1 MSLFKKVAATAAAMM
16 LAMGAFSPVAGAQ
29 EAVETVS
36 PAPEVADT
44 TTTLPPG
51 TVKVVPE
58 TTSPSQSQAKEPSV
72 APKPEPAAPAAD
84 PAKPVAGPAAE
95 GARECTPAVSVE
107 GNQVLRSWSK
117 VNIAFTGCG
126 MEAGEVATATFPENS
141 ALNFQEGVYDIFLK
155 DSNRK
160 VGIIEATAGRATF
173 RFTESVSHWQ
183 ANVYTSVKQVET
195 GDLSITTDFNGSTKT
210 HQVGQRVLD
219 CGPDCQPPREVGAH
233 EKWASF
239 ENSRGQIAY
248 QLWLV
253 SNESSVTFSDK
264 ITDGNSEFLCDSLKP
279 AAFENKGRRSNKS
292 QIGAKLDVKA
302 DVQCG
307 PREWTVTFSNVPA
320 NTWLQVDG
328 WAKPLNKGLVDEA
341 RGLHYYGDQGTIAGK
356 PWNAKAFVFGGGGT
370 AWQALPPAPKT
381 TPPAPSSTPA
391 KPSSSAPKPAPSSSK
406 TTTPSSS
413 TPKPPATT
421 EPTPG
426 SSSGGGK
433 GNTGS
438 VDGSTGS
445 NYFGSSAGSSQRLIT
460 AALSSGNSWLINCF
474 PFLFGWGSATGSAAG
489 SAAGSSKVTP
499 APAKPAAPVQ
509 QAPVVGAVE
518 QPAITPV
525 AHQAPQP
532 QAAGRTALAN
542 TGPSGVHPALAL
554 AGLTILGG
562 AALLVQRKRSYL
574 SVHRPE
580 LHGSGPSFY
589 WHHSSASTR
598 RYARYDTSP
607 IGRGA
612 QISTLPLQV
621 LTVLGTMGL
630 HS

>member
-1 MSLFKKVAATAAAMM
+1 MSVFRKVAATAAAIV
-16 LAMGAFSPVAGAQ
+16 LAMGVFTPVAGAQ

-51 TVKVVPE
+51 TVTQAPAASA
-58 TTSPSQSQAKEPSV
+58 SPSKDQAAEPSA
-72 APKPEPAAPAAD
+72 APKPEPNPAPAAD
-84 PAKPVAGPAAE
+84 PGKPVAGPAAE

-107 GNQVLRSWSK
+107 GGQVLRSWSK
-117 VNIAFTGCG
+117 VNVTFAGCG

-155 DSNRK
+155 GTGQK
-160 VGIIEATAGRATF
+160 VGTIEATASKAVF

-183 ANVYTSVKQVET
+183 ANVYTSVKQVEV
-195 GDLSITTDFNGSTKT
+195 GSLDITTNFNGVSKT
-210 HQVGQRVLD
+210 HQVGNRVLD
-219 CGPDCQPPREVGAH
+219 CGPDCQPPREAGAH

-253 SNESSVTFSDK
+253 SNDNQVTFSDK
-264 ITDGNSEFLCDSLKP
+264 IVDGNSEFVCNSLKP
-279 AAFENKGRRSNKS
+279 AAFENKGRKSNKA
-292 QIGAKLDVKA
+292 QIGQKLDSVKA
-302 DVQCG
+302 SVDCSAT
-307 PREWTVTFSNVPA
+307 EWTVTFTGVPA

-341 RGLHYYGDQGTIAGK
+341 RGLHYYGDQGTLAGK
-356 PWNAKAFVFGGGGT
+356 PWNARAYVFGGGGT

-381 TPPAPSSTPA
+381 TPSTPAPAPSTTPA
-391 KPSSSAPKPAPSSSK
+391 KPSSTKPAPSSSK
-406 TTTPSSS
+406 TTAPSSS
-413 TPKPPATT
+413 TPKPPAST

-433 GNTGS
+433 GA
-438 VDGSTGS
+438 DGSTGGS
-445 NYFGSSAGSSQRLIT
+445 SASDYFGSAAGSSSRLIT
-460 AALSSGNSWLINCF
+460 AALSSGNSWLLSCF

-499 APAKPAAPVQ
+499 APARPAAPVQ

-532 QAAGRTALAN
+532 QAASRTTLAN
-542 TGPSGVHPALAL
+542 TGVSGVQTALAL
-554 AGLTILGG
+554 AGLAILGG
-562 AALLVQRKRSYL
+562 AALLVQRKRS
-574 SVHRPE
+574 
-580 LHGSGPSFY
+580 
-589 WHHSSASTR
+589 
-598 RYARYDTSP
+598 
-607 IGRGA
+607 
-612 QISTLPLQV
+612 
-621 LTVLGTMGL
+621 
-630 HS
+630 

>member
-1 MSLFKKVAATAAAMM
+1 MSVFRKVAATAAAIV
-16 LAMGAFSPVAGAQ
+16 LGMGVLTPIADAQ
-29 EAVETVS
+29 EEPVIETVS

-51 TVKVVPE
+51 TVTQAPAAS
-58 TTSPSQSQAKEPSV
+58 TSPSQAQVAEPSA
-72 APKPEPAAPAAD
+72 APKPEPAPAAD
-84 PAKPVAGPAAE
+84 PSKPVAGPAAE

-107 GNQVLRSWSK
+107 GNQTLRSWSK
-117 VNIAFTGCG
+117 VNMTFTGCG

-141 ALNFQEGVYDIFLK
+141 ALAFQEGVYDIFLK
-155 DSNRK
+155 GTGQK
-160 VGIIEATAGRATF
+160 VGTIEASPARATF
-173 RFTESVSHWQ
+173 RFTETVSHWE
-183 ANVYTSVKQVET
+183 ANIYTSVKQVEV
-195 GDLSITTDFNGSTKT
+195 GSLDITTNFNGVQKT
-210 HQVGQRVLD
+210 HAVGNRVLD
-219 CGPDCQPPREVGAH
+219 CGAEDCQPPREAGAH

-253 SNESSVTFSDK
+253 SNDNKVTFTDK
-264 ITDGNSEFLCDSLKP
+264 ITDGNSEFICDSLKP

-302 DVQCG
+302 SVQCSAT
-307 PREWTVTFSNVPA
+307 EWTVTFSNVPA

-328 WAKPLNKGLVDEA
+328 WARPLNKGLVDEA
-341 RGLHYYGDQGTIAGK
+341 RNLHYYGDSGTIAGK
-356 PWNAKAFVFGGGGT
+356 AWNARAYVFGGGGT

-381 TPPAPSSTPA
+381 TPPSTPSAPATTPA
-391 KPSSSAPKPAPSSSK
+391 KPNSSTPKPAPSSSSK

-433 GNTGS
+433 GA
-438 VDGSTGS
+438 DGSSGSSGS
-445 NYFGSSAGSSQRLIT
+445 NYFGSAAGSSSRLIT
-460 AALSSGNSWLINCF
+460 AALSSGNSWLLSCF
-474 PFLFGWGSATGSAAG
+474 PFLFGWGSAGAAG

-499 APAKPAAPVQ
+499 APARPAAPVQ

-525 AHQAPQP
+525 AHQAPAPQP

-542 TGPSGVHPALAL
+542 TGVSGVQTALAL
-554 AGLTILGG
+554 AGLAILGG
-562 AALLVQRKRSYL
+562 AALLVQRKRS
-574 SVHRPE
+574 
-580 LHGSGPSFY
+580 
-589 WHHSSASTR
+589 
-598 RYARYDTSP
+598 
-607 IGRGA
+607 
-612 QISTLPLQV
+612 
-621 LTVLGTMGL
+621 
-630 HS
+630 

>member
-1 MSLFKKVAATAAAMM
+1 MSVIKKVAATAAAMM
-16 LAMGAFSPVAGAQ
+16 LAAGAFAPVAGAQ

-58 TTSPSQSQAKEPSV
+58 TTSPSQSQAKEPAA
-72 APKPEPAAPAAD
+72 APKPEPAPAPAAD
-84 PAKPVAGPAAE
+84 PSKPVAGPAAE
-95 GARECTPAVSVE
+95 GARECTPAVKVE
-107 GNQVLRSWSK
+107 DGQVLRSWSK
-117 VNIAFTGCG
+117 VNITFAGCG

-141 ALNFQEGVYDIFLK
+141 ALAFQEGVYDIFLK
-155 DSNRK
+155 GTGQK
-160 VGIIEATAGRATF
+160 VGTIEAQPGRAVF
-173 RFTESVSHWQ
+173 RFEENVSHWT
-183 ANVYTSVKQVET
+183 ANIYTGVRQVET
-195 GDLSITTDFNGSTKT
+195 GDLSIITDFNGVSKT
-210 HQVGQRVLD
+210 HAVGNRVLD
-219 CGPDCQPPREVGAH
+219 CGAEDCQPPREAGAH

-239 ENSRGQIAY
+239 ENGRSQIAY

-253 SNESSVTFSDK
+253 SNESTVTFSDK
-264 ITDGNSEFLCDSLKP
+264 VTDGNSEFICNSLRP

-302 DVQCG
+302 DVQCS
-307 PREWTVTFSNVPA
+307 PTEWSVTFRDVPA

-381 TPPAPSSTPA
+381 TPPAPSSPATSTPA
-391 KPSSSAPKPAPSSSK
+391 KPSSSAPKPAPSSSSK
-406 TTTPSSS
+406 TTTPATSA
-413 TPKPPATT
+413 PKPPATT

-460 AALSSGNSWLINCF
+460 AALSSGNSWLLSCF
-474 PFLFGWGSATGSAAG
+474 PFLFGWGSAGAAG
-489 SAAGSSKVTP
+489 SAGGSSAAKP
-499 APAKPAAPVQ
+499 APARPAAPVQ
-509 QAPVVGAVE
+509 QAPVA
-518 QPAITPV
+518 QAPAITPV
-525 AHQAPQP
+525 AHQAPAGQSAPQP
-532 QAAGRTALAN
+532 QAASRATLAN
-542 TGPSGVHPALAL
+542 TGPSGVQTALAL
-554 AGLTILGG
+554 AGLAILGG
-562 AALLVQRKRSYL
+562 AALIVRAKRS
-574 SVHRPE
+574 
-580 LHGSGPSFY
+580 
-589 WHHSSASTR
+589 
-598 RYARYDTSP
+598 
-607 IGRGA
+607 
-612 QISTLPLQV
+612 
-621 LTVLGTMGL
+621 
-630 HS
+630 

>member
-1 MSLFKKVAATAAAMM
+1 MSVFRKVAATAAAIV
-16 LAMGAFSPVAGAQ
+16 LGMGVLTPIAGAQ
-29 EAVETVS
+29 EEPVVETVS

-44 TTTLPPG
+44 TTTLPPT
-51 TVKVVPE
+51 TVKVAPE
-58 TTSPSQSQAKEPSV
+58 TTSPSQAKEPSA
-72 APKPEPAAPAAD
+72 APKSEPAAPVAD
-84 PAKPVAGPAAE
+84 PGKPVAGPAAE
-95 GARECTPAVSVE
+95 GARECTPAVKVE
-107 GNQVLRSWSK
+107 DGQVLRSWSK
-117 VNIAFTGCG
+117 VNVTFSGCG
-126 MEAGEVATATFPENS
+126 MDKGEVATATFPENS

-155 DSNRK
+155 GTGQK
-160 VGIIEATAGRATF
+160 VGTIEATASKATF
-173 RFTESVSHWQ
+173 RFTESVSHWN

-195 GDLSITTDFNGSTKT
+195 GDLSITTDFNGVSKT

-219 CGPDCQPPREVGAH
+219 CGADCQPPREAGAH
-233 EKWASF
+233 EKWAAF
-239 ENSRGQIAY
+239 ENGRGQIAY

-253 SNESSVTFSDK
+253 SNESTVTFTDK
-264 ITDGNSEFLCDSLKP
+264 ITDANSEFICSSLKP

-302 DVQCG
+302 DVQCSAS
-307 PREWTVTFSNVPA
+307 EWTVTFTGVPA

-341 RGLHYYGDQGTIAGK
+341 RSLHYYGDTGTIAGK
-356 PWNAKAFVFGGGGT
+356 PWNARAYVFGGGGT

-381 TPPAPSSTPA
+381 TPPAPSSPATSTPATTLA
-391 KPSSSAPKPAPSSSK
+391 KPSSSTPKPAPSSSSK

-433 GNTGS
+433 GA
-438 VDGSTGS
+438 DGSSGSSGS
-445 NYFGSSAGSSQRLIT
+445 NYFGSAAGSSSRLIT
-460 AALSSGNSWLINCF
+460 AALSSGNSWLLSCF
-474 PFLFGWGSATGSAAG
+474 PFLFGWGSAAG

-509 QAPVVGAVE
+509 QAPVIGAVE

-542 TGPSGVHPALAL
+542 TGVSGVQTALAL
-554 AGLTILGG
+554 AGLAILGG
-562 AALLVQRKRSYL
+562 AALIVRAKRS
-574 SVHRPE
+574 
-580 LHGSGPSFY
+580 
-589 WHHSSASTR
+589 
-598 RYARYDTSP
+598 
-607 IGRGA
+607 
-612 QISTLPLQV
+612 
-621 LTVLGTMGL
+621 
-630 HS
+630 

>member
-1 MSLFKKVAATAAAMM
+1 MSVIKKVAATAAAMM
-16 LAMGAFSPVAGAQ
+16 LAAGAFAPVAGAQ
-29 EAVETVS
+29 EEPVETIS
-36 PAPEVADT
+36 PAPAAADE
-44 TTTLPPG
+44 TTTLPPT

-58 TTSPSQSQAKEPSV
+58 TTTPSKDQAKEPAA
-72 APKPEPAAPAAD
+72 APKPEPTPAPAAD
-84 PAKPVAGPAAE
+84 PSKPVAGPAAE
-95 GARECTPAVSVE
+95 GAKECTPAVKVE
-107 GNQVLRSWSK
+107 DGQTLRSWSK
-117 VNIAFTGCG
+117 VNVAFAGCG

-141 ALNFQEGVYDIFLK
+141 ALAFQEGTYSIFLK
-155 DSNRK
+155 GSDRQ
-160 VGIIEATAGRATF
+160 VGTIDAQPGRATF

-183 ANVYTSVKQVET
+183 ANIYTSVKQVET
-195 GDLSITTDFNGSTKT
+195 GDLSITTDFNGVSKT

-219 CGPDCQPPREVGAH
+219 CGSDCQPPREVGAH

-381 TPPAPSSTPA
+381 TEPKTPAPSTTPATTPA
-391 KPSSSAPKPAPSSSK
+391 KPSSSAPKPAPSSSSSK

-438 VDGSTGS
+438 SGGSS
-445 NYFGSSAGSSQRLIT
+445 ASDYFGSATGSSSRLIT
-460 AALSSGNSWLINCF
+460 AALSSGNSWLLSCF

-489 SAAGSSKVTP
+489 SSTLKP

-532 QAAGRTALAN
+532 QAASRTALAN
-542 TGPSGVHPALAL
+542 TGVSGVQTALAL
-554 AGLTILGG
+554 AGLALLGG
-562 AALLVQRKRSYL
+562 AALLVQRKRS
-574 SVHRPE
+574 
-580 LHGSGPSFY
+580 
-589 WHHSSASTR
+589 
-598 RYARYDTSP
+598 
-607 IGRGA
+607 
-612 QISTLPLQV
+612 
-621 LTVLGTMGL
+621 
-630 HS
+630 

>member
-1 MSLFKKVAATAAAMM
+1 MSVTKKVAATAAALV
-16 LAMGAFSPVAGAQ
+16 LAMGVFTPVAGAQ
-29 EAVETVS
+29 EAPVETIS
-36 PAPEVADT
+36 PAPAVADE

-58 TTSPSQSQAKEPSV
+58 TTSPSQTQAKEPAA
-72 APKPEPAAPAAD
+72 APKPEPAPAPAAD

-155 DSNRK
+155 GTGQK
-160 VGIIEATAGRATF
+160 VGTIEASAGRAVF
-173 RFTESVSHWQ
+173 RFTETVSHWE
-183 ANVYTSVKQVET
+183 ANIYTSVKQVEV
-195 GDLSITTDFNGSTKT
+195 GDLSIVTDFNGVSKT
-210 HQVGQRVLD
+210 HAVGKRVVD
-219 CGPDCQPPREVGAH
+219 CGEDCQPPREVGAH

-239 ENSRGQIAY
+239 ENASGKIAY

-253 SNESSVTFSDK
+253 SNESQVTFSDK
-264 ITDGNSEFLCDSLKP
+264 VTDGNSEFICNSLKP
-279 AAFENKGRRSNKS
+279 VAFENKGRRANKS
-292 QIGAKLDVKA
+292 QVGQKIDSVKA
-302 DVQCG
+302 DVNCSAT
-307 PREWTVTFSNVPA
+307 EWTVTFTGVPA

-341 RGLHYYGDQGTIAGK
+341 RGLHYYGDTGTIAGK

-381 TPPAPSSTPA
+381 TPPAPSSPATSTPATTLA
-391 KPSSSAPKPAPSSSK
+391 KPSSSTPKPAPSSSSK

-433 GNTGS
+433 GA
-438 VDGSTGS
+438 DGSSGSSGS
-445 NYFGSSAGSSQRLIT
+445 NYFGSAAGSSSRLIT
-460 AALSSGNSWLINCF
+460 AALSSGNSWLLSCF
-474 PFLFGWGSATGSAAG
+474 PFLFGWGSAGAAG

-509 QAPVVGAVE
+509 QAPVAA
-518 QPAITPV
+518 PAITPV
-525 AHQAPQP
+525 AHQVPAPQP
-532 QAAGRTALAN
+532 QAASRTTLAN
-542 TGPSGVHPALAL
+542 TGVSGVQTALAM
-554 AGLTILGG
+554 AGLALLGG
-562 AALLVQRKRSYL
+562 AALLVQRKRS
-574 SVHRPE
+574 
-580 LHGSGPSFY
+580 
-589 WHHSSASTR
+589 
-598 RYARYDTSP
+598 
-607 IGRGA
+607 
-612 QISTLPLQV
+612 
-621 LTVLGTMGL
+621 
-630 HS
+630 

>member
-1 MSLFKKVAATAAAMM
+1 MSVTKKVAATAAAIV
-16 LAMGAFSPVAGAQ
+16 LGMGVLTPIAGAQ
-29 EAVETVS
+29 EEPVVETVS

-44 TTTLPPG
+44 TTTLPPT

-72 APKPEPAAPAAD
+72 APKPEPAPAPVAD

-239 ENSRGQIAY
+239 ENASGKIAY

-253 SNESSVTFSDK
+253 SNESQVTFSDK
-264 ITDGNSEFLCDSLKP
+264 VTDGNSEFICNSLKP
-279 AAFENKGRRSNKS
+279 VAFENKGRRANKS
-292 QIGAKLDVKA
+292 QVGQKIDSVKA
-302 DVQCG
+302 DVNCSAT
-307 PREWTVTFSNVPA
+307 EWTVTFTGVPA

-341 RGLHYYGDQGTIAGK
+341 RGLHYYGDTGTIAGK

-381 TPPAPSSTPA
+381 TPPAPSSPATSTPATTLA
-391 KPSSSAPKPAPSSSK
+391 KPSSSTPKPAPSSSSK

-433 GNTGS
+433 GA
-438 VDGSTGS
+438 DGSSGSSGS
-445 NYFGSSAGSSQRLIT
+445 NYFGSAAGSSSRLIT
-460 AALSSGNSWLINCF
+460 AALSSGNSWLLSCF
-474 PFLFGWGSATGSAAG
+474 PFLFGWGSAGAAG

-499 APAKPAAPVQ
+499 APARPAAPVQ

-525 AHQAPQP
+525 AHQAPAPQP

-542 TGPSGVHPALAL
+542 TGVSGVQTALAL
-554 AGLTILGG
+554 AGLAILGG
-562 AALLVQRKRSYL
+562 AALLVQRKRS
-574 SVHRPE
+574 
-580 LHGSGPSFY
+580 
-589 WHHSSASTR
+589 
-598 RYARYDTSP
+598 
-607 IGRGA
+607 
-612 QISTLPLQV
+612 
-621 LTVLGTMGL
+621 
-630 HS
+630 

>member
-1 MSLFKKVAATAAAMM
+1 MSVTKKVAATAAAIV
-16 LAMGAFSPVAGAQ
+16 LGMGVLTPIASAE
-29 EAVETVS
+29 EAPVETIS
-36 PAPEVADT
+36 PAPAAADDT

-58 TTSPSQSQAKEPSV
+58 TTSPSQTQAKEPAA
-72 APKPEPAAPAAD
+72 APKPEPAAPAVD

-95 GARECTPAVSVE
+95 GAKECTPAVSVQE
-107 GNQVLRSWSK
+107 GQTLRSWSK
-117 VNIAFTGCG
+117 VNVTFAGCG
-126 MEAGEVATATFPENS
+126 MDKGEVATATFPENS

-160 VGIIEATAGRATF
+160 VGIIEATAGRAIF

-183 ANVYTSVKQVET
+183 ANIYTSVKQVEV
-195 GDLSITTDFNGSTKT
+195 GSLDVTTDFNGVSKT

-219 CGPDCQPPREVGAH
+219 CGPDCQPPREAGAH

-253 SNESSVTFSDK
+253 SNESQVTFSDK
-264 ITDGNSEFLCDSLKP
+264 VTDGNSEFICDSLRP
-279 AAFENKGRRSNKS
+279 AAFENKGRRANKS
-292 QIGAKLDVKA
+292 QVGQKIDSVKA
-302 DVQCG
+302 DVNCSAT
-307 PREWTVTFSNVPA
+307 EWTVTFTGVPA

-328 WAKPLNKGLVDEA
+328 WAKPLNKGLVDES

-356 PWNAKAFVFGGGGT
+356 PWNARAFVFGGGGT

-381 TPPAPSSTPA
+381 TPPSTPPAPSSTPATTPA
-391 KPSSSAPKPAPSSSK
+391 KPSSSTPKPAPSSSSK

-445 NYFGSSAGSSQRLIT
+445 DYFGSSAGSSSRLIT

-474 PFLFGWGSATGSAAG
+474 PFLFGWGSAGAAG
-489 SAAGSSKVTP
+489 SAAGSSTLKP

-509 QAPVVGAVE
+509 QAPVAAPV
-518 QPAITPV
+518 ITPV
-525 AHQAPQP
+525 AHQVLASQPAPQP
-532 QAAGRTALAN
+532 QAASRTALAN
-542 TGPSGVHPALAL
+542 TGPSGVQTALAM
-554 AGLTILGG
+554 AGLALLGG
-562 AALLVQRKRSYL
+562 AALLIKRKRS
-574 SVHRPE
+574 
-580 LHGSGPSFY
+580 
-589 WHHSSASTR
+589 
-598 RYARYDTSP
+598 
-607 IGRGA
+607 
-612 QISTLPLQV
+612 
-621 LTVLGTMGL
+621 
-630 HS
+630 

>member
-1 MSLFKKVAATAAAMM
+1 MSVTKKVAATAAAIV
-16 LAMGAFSPVAGAQ
+16 LAMGVLTPIAAAQ
-29 EAVETVS
+29 EAPLETVS

-72 APKPEPAAPAAD
+72 APKPEPAPAPVAD

-239 ENSRGQIAY
+239 ENASGKIAY

-253 SNESSVTFSDK
+253 SNESQVTFSDK
-264 ITDGNSEFLCDSLKP
+264 VTDGNSEFICNSLKP
-279 AAFENKGRRSNKS
+279 VAFENKGRRANKS
-292 QIGAKLDVKA
+292 QVGQKIDSVKA
-302 DVQCG
+302 DVNCSAT
-307 PREWTVTFSNVPA
+307 EWTVTFTGVPA

-341 RGLHYYGDQGTIAGK
+341 RGLHYYGDTGTIAGK

-391 KPSSSAPKPAPSSSK
+391 TTPAKPSSSAPKPAPSSSSK

-433 GNTGS
+433 GA
-438 VDGSTGS
+438 DGSTGGSSAS
-445 NYFGSSAGSSQRLIT
+445 NYFGSATGSSSRLIT
-460 AALSSGNSWLINCF
+460 AALSSGNSWLLSCF

-509 QAPVVGAVE
+509 QAPVAA
-518 QPAITPV
+518 PAITPV
-525 AHQAPQP
+525 AHQAPAPQP
-532 QAAGRTALAN
+532 QAASRTALAN
-542 TGPSGVHPALAL
+542 TGVSGVQTALAM
-554 AGLTILGG
+554 AGLAILGG
-562 AALLVQRKRSYL
+562 AALLVQRKRS
-574 SVHRPE
+574 
-580 LHGSGPSFY
+580 
-589 WHHSSASTR
+589 
-598 RYARYDTSP
+598 
-607 IGRGA
+607 
-612 QISTLPLQV
+612 
-621 LTVLGTMGL
+621 
-630 HS
+630 

>member
-1 MSLFKKVAATAAAMM
+1 MSVLKKAAATAAAMM

-51 TVKVVPE
+51 TVTQAPAASA
-58 TTSPSQSQAKEPSV
+58 SPSKDQAAEPSV
-72 APKPEPAAPAAD
+72 APKPEPAPAPAVD
-84 PAKPVAGPAAE
+84 PGKPVAGPAAE

-107 GNQVLRSWSK
+107 NGQVLRSWSK
-117 VNIAFTGCG
+117 VNVAFTGCG
-126 MEAGEVATATFPENS
+126 MDKGEAATATFPENS
-141 ALNFQEGVYDIFLK
+141 ALAFQEGTYSIFLK
-155 DSNRK
+155 GSDRQ
-160 VGIIEATAGRATF
+160 VGTIDAQPGRATF

-183 ANVYTSVKQVET
+183 ANIYTSVKQVET
-195 GDLSITTDFNGSTKT
+195 GDLSITTDFNGVSKT

-219 CGPDCQPPREVGAH
+219 CGSDCQPPREVGAH

-253 SNESSVTFSDK
+253 TNESSVTFSDK

-370 AWQALPPAPKT
+370 AWQALPPAPST
-381 TPPAPSSTPA
+381 TPSTPPAPSSPATSTPATTPA
-391 KPSSSAPKPAPSSSK
+391 KPSSSAPKPAPSSSSSK

-413 TPKPPATT
+413 TPKPPAST

-445 NYFGSSAGSSQRLIT
+445 NYFGSATGSSSRLIT

-474 PFLFGWGSATGSAAG
+474 PFLFGWGSAGAAG

-509 QAPVVGAVE
+509 QAPVAA
-518 QPAITPV
+518 PAITPV
-525 AHQAPQP
+525 AHQVPAPQP
-532 QAAGRTALAN
+532 QAASRTTLAN
-542 TGPSGVHPALAL
+542 TGVSGVQTALAL
-554 AGLTILGG
+554 AGLAILGG
-562 AALLVQRKRSYL
+562 AALLVQRKRS
-574 SVHRPE
+574 
-580 LHGSGPSFY
+580 
-589 WHHSSASTR
+589 
-598 RYARYDTSP
+598 
-607 IGRGA
+607 
-612 QISTLPLQV
+612 
-621 LTVLGTMGL
+621 
-630 HS
+630 

>member
-1 MSLFKKVAATAAAMM
+1 MSVTKKVAATAAALV
-16 LAMGAFSPVAGAQ
+16 LAMGVFTPVAGAQ
-29 EAVETVS
+29 EAQVVETIS
-36 PAPEVADT
+36 PAPAAADE

-58 TTSPSQSQAKEPSV
+58 TTSPSQTQAKEPAA
-72 APKPEPAAPAAD
+72 APKPEPAAPAVD

-95 GARECTPAVSVE
+95 GAKERTPAVSVQE
-107 GNQVLRSWSK
+107 GQTLRSWSK
-117 VNIAFTGCG
+117 VNVTFAGCG

-141 ALNFQEGVYDIFLK
+141 ALAFQEGVYDIFLK

-160 VGIIEATAGRATF
+160 VGIIEASAGKAVF

-183 ANVYTSVKQVET
+183 ANVYTSVKQVEV
-195 GDLSITTDFNGSTKT
+195 GSLDVTTDFNGSTKT
-210 HQVGQRVLD
+210 HRVGDRVLD
-219 CGPDCQPPREVGAH
+219 CGADCQPPREVGAH

-239 ENSRGQIAY
+239 ENARGQIAY

-264 ITDGNSEFLCDSLKP
+264 ITDGNSEFICNSLRP
-279 AAFENKGRRSNKS
+279 AAFENKGRRANKS
-292 QIGAKLDVKA
+292 QVGQKLDVKA
-302 DVQCG
+302 DVQCSTT
-307 PREWTVTFSNVPA
+307 EWTVTFRDVPA

-328 WAKPLNKGLVDEA
+328 WARPLNKGLVDEA

-381 TPPAPSSTPA
+381 TEPKTPAPSTTPATTPA
-391 KPSSSAPKPAPSSSK
+391 KPSSSTPKPAPSSSSK
-406 TTTPSSS
+406 TTAPSST

-433 GNTGS
+433 G
-438 VDGSTGS
+438 GSTGS
-445 NYFGSSAGSSQRLIT
+445 ASDYFGSSAGSSQRLIT
-460 AALSSGNSWLINCF
+460 AALSSGNSWLLSCF

-525 AHQAPQP
+525 AHQVPASQPAPQP

-542 TGPSGVHPALAL
+542 TGVSGVQTALAL
-554 AGLTILGG
+554 AGLAILGG
-562 AALLVQRKRSYL
+562 AALIVRAKRS
-574 SVHRPE
+574 
-580 LHGSGPSFY
+580 
-589 WHHSSASTR
+589 
-598 RYARYDTSP
+598 
-607 IGRGA
+607 
-612 QISTLPLQV
+612 
-621 LTVLGTMGL
+621 
-630 HS
+630 